1 MSDSDSVSCEG
12 SISER
17 EPSSPR
23 EMQDVFC
30 QTDRLSSCSTAST
43 TSDSPSAGSPD
54 SGEAPPH
61 KITWEEKLNQA
72 REYKAQG
79 NIRYKAN
86 EYKQAIGKYHRA
98 LLFTKGIEDAQHIM
112 PFMPETEEY
121 NPNKKIP
128 EYAQKEV
135 YELKL
140 ACYNNLAGK
149 QSGLFCCATV

>member
-1 MSDSDSVSCEG
+1 MSCEG
-12 SISER
+12 SVSER

-23 EMQDVFC
+23 EMQDGFC
-30 QTDRLSSCSTAST
+30 QTDRLSSSSNTST
-43 TSDSPSAGSPD
+43 TSESPCSAGTPD
-54 SGEAPPH
+54 SGDAPPP

-72 REYKAQG
+72 RDYKAQG
-79 NIRYKAN
+79 NDRYKAN

-98 LLFTKGIEDAQHIM
+98 LLFTKGIEDAQHSM

-128 EYAQKEV
+128 ESAQKEV

-149 QSGLFCCATV
+149 